1 MNVRINFLF
10 YFKNE
15 IFLVYSYN
23 IWLYV
28 SVVYICIGIYNYVFY
43 VRIYKMDK
51 CYFLVLVYI

>member
-1 MNVRINFLF
+1 MNVRINCLF